1 MVKALASIA
10 LGATLG
16 AWLRWLLS
24 IKFNALWVV
33 MPLGT
38 YLANSIA
45 GYIAGLALA
54 FFTHWPNLSPEWRLF
69 VLTGFCGALSTF
81 SSFSLVVFE
90 SFQHERIFY
99 GLLTIFLHVFSALST
114 TASRLLSYMF
124 FRSYTV

>member
-81 SSFSLVVFE
+81 SAFSLEVFE
-90 SFQHERIFY
+90 SFQHERILY
-99 GLLTIFLHVFSALST
+99 GFLTIFLHVFTALAMT
-114 TASRLLSYMF
+114 YAGYLSYQF
-124 FRSYTV
+124 LRS